1 MESQRRSVSEIVGF
15 LRSRCALRDLKLDRQ
30 LFKVEF
36 DAILIG
42 SDPLTVVAVERKTVA
57 SERSL
62 RQSIRKAQSFV
73 WSAYTNNKLALLNL
87 VVLVPDKLS
96 PELLHSVEKELSGTA
111 RVFVIAE
118 TMPIDEVEKR
128 LSLLANPHLAQSSA
142 QGAITGD
149 LETMLVGCDAEA
161 LEGLTKG
168 SSSAEE
174 LTTKLLDALQTLVAE
189 VDRAIDE
196 A

>member
-1 MESQRRSVSEIVGF
+1 VESQRRSISEIVGF
-15 LRSRCALRDLKLDRQ
+15 LRSRCALHDLKLDRQ

-42 SDPLTVVAVERKTVA
+42 SDPLTVVAVEHKAAT
-57 SERSL
+57 SEKSL
-62 RQSIRKAQSFV
+62 RESIRKAQSFV

-87 VVLVPDKLS
+87 VILVPHQLS

-118 TMPIDEVEKR
+118 TMSIDEVEKR
-128 LSLLANPHLAQSSA
+128 LSLLANPHLTQS
-142 QGAITGD
+142 GAPGPIRGD
-149 LETMLVGCDAEA
+149 LETMLAGSDAEA
-161 LEGLTKG
+161 LERLTKS

-174 LTTKLLDALQTLVAE
+174 LTTKLLDALETLIAE